1 MEESKYF
8 IGTDLK
14 FKITIT
20 ADGFDQSSDDYKIEL
35 YCGNTQITINKSDIY
50 TDPDTGDFYL
60 LVETSK
66 LRPGLLKMVVT
77 AYVNDD
83 AFPSGVRKEVTVQN
97 IAYIKGI
104 K

>member
-20 ADGFDQSSDDYKIEL
+20 AEGFDQGSDNYKIDL
-35 YCGNTQITINKSDIY
+35 YCGNTQISIPKEDIY
-50 TDPDTGDFYL
+50 QDPDTDDYYL

-77 AYVNDD
+77 AYVPDD
-83 AFPSGVRKEVTVQN
+83 AFPSGIRKEVTVQN